1 MINIMPFMNKSL
13 ATRFMKI
20 VEEVLN
26 FSPEDSIF
34 KNNINPLRVGLMLYR
49 VVDEVQTLYHYSI
62 NSTNL
67 MKEKLSSQM

>member
-1 MINIMPFMNKSL
+1 MNKSL